1 MHPSAE
7 LTEMSTSTFAY
18 ILAAC
23 LALVTTVSAG
33 AATFTLQPIAING
46 TTISGTFDYNSGVY
60 SDANIAA
67 LSDPSFFSG
76 DMFTEVVPGSTS
88 PTSVT
93 FQDVGGDT
101 FAGARLRSGVVTS

>member
-46 TTISGTFDYNSGVY
+46 TTISGTFDLIQVF
-60 SDANIAA
+60 IRM
-67 LSDPSFFSG
+67 PI
-76 DMFTEVVPGSTS
+76 
-88 PTSVT
+88 
-93 FQDVGGDT
+93 
-101 FAGARLRSGVVTS
+101 